1 MAGTSRLRVLAA
13 TGGVLAVVGMTAF
26 AVQGLGP
33 AAAAD
38 PAGSMAAAA
47 PQAADAPPAAVED
60 GVYPGAAAILAEHN
74 VRVIA
79 GDGHILYADC
89 ALPPVGN
96 VGVMKVRTTEEIGPD
111 GAGLICFKVT
121 GRTGRLD
128 LEVPAVYEIRGDGL
142 RTGSGHGGT
151 ADVRTDDGEH
161 TTVTLNPSG
170 SVQVG
175 IGADPNN
182 EPTTLVR
189 LRITD

>member
-1 MAGTSRLRVLAA
+1 
-13 TGGVLAVVGMTAF
+13 
-26 AVQGLGP
+26 
-33 AAAAD
+33 
-38 PAGSMAAAA
+38 
-47 PQAADAPPAAVED
+47 
-60 GVYPGAAAILAEHN
+60 
-74 VRVIA
+74 
-79 GDGHILYADC
+79 
-89 ALPPVGN
+89 
-96 VGVMKVRTTEEIGPD
+96 
-111 GAGLICFKVT
+111 VT

-151 ADVRTDDGEH
+151 ADVRTDAGEH

-189 LRITD
+189 LRITG

>member
-1 MAGTSRLRVLAA
+1 MGRTTHLNVLAA
-13 TGGVLAVVGMTAF
+13 TGGVLATVGLASL
-26 AVQGLGP
+26 AVHGLGP
-33 AAAAD
+33 AADLPAVTTAGAPAD
-38 PAGSMAAAA
+38 
-47 PQAADAPPAAVED
+47 DAQPPAVED
-60 GVYPGAAAILAEHN
+60 GAYPGAAAILAEHN

-89 ALPPVGN
+89 TLPPVNN

-142 RTGSGHGGT
+142 RTGFGHGGT
-151 ADVRTDDGEH
+151 ADVRTDEGERE
-161 TTVTLNPSG
+161 TVALNPSG

-175 IGADPNN
+175 IGANPDN

-189 LRITD
+189 LRISG